1 LLKNPAD
8 KMLLAAYARAAY
20 DYIRAHPDLPS
31 FDTLDSQQPQTQ
43 TPRRSAPQAN
53 TGSIDISDSDDD
65 DSSPPLTRHN
75 TVSQTQTPS
84 QPSQSQSQSQPRSQS
99 VADEDEDDNK
109 FKLVLRSALTG
120 DKNITLTVRPTAKC
134 GSILKAFLKR
144 AGLEEQYPHVFS
156 DTPAA
161 PPPTTGAKRG
171 RGGGRKNNAKAAAAA
186 MPLKDPRLCIDGE
199 KMDNET
205 PISEADLEDGDMVEV
220 VGL

>member
-1 LLKNPAD
+1 
-8 KMLLAAYARAAY
+8 MLLAAYARAAY

-31 FDTLDSQQPQTQ
+31 FDTLVSQQPQTQ

-65 DSSPPLTRHN
+65 DNSPPLTRHN

-84 QPSQSQSQSQPRSQS
+84 QPSQSQSQPRSQS

-144 AGLEEQYPHVFS
+144 AGLEEQYRHVFS

-186 MPLKDPRLCIDGE
+186 VPLKDPRLCIDGE